1 MRIDLGL
8 VIAFVLPLLV
18 WLGISAAGSGS
29 EAWDSGGYWSVGL
42 PAIYLSASVAALLTA
57 RNVWQI
63 TLWSGVGQF
72 AGLITTAAGLSL
84 WPLGLMLI
92 AVLSLPVAAVA
103 AVTRWIRR
111 RLG

>member
-1 MRIDLGL
+1 MKIDLGL
-8 VIAFVLPLLV
+8 ITAFALPVFV
-18 WLGISAAGSGS
+18 WLGISAAGNGG
-29 EAWDSGGYWSVGL
+29 EAWDSAGYWSVGL
-42 PAIYLSASVAALLTA
+42 PAIYLAGSVAALLTA

-63 TLWSGVGQF
+63 TLWSGLGQF

-92 AVLSLPVAAVA
+92 AVLSLPVAGVA
-103 AVTRWIRR
+103 AATRWIRR

>member
-1 MRIDLGL
+1 MKIDPGL
-8 VIAFVLPLLV
+8 IAAFALPLLA
-18 WLGISAAGSGS
+18 WLGIAAAGGGG
-29 EAWDSGGYWSVGL
+29 EAWDHPAYWTVGL
-42 PAIYLSASVAALLTA
+42 PAIYLAGSVAALLTA

-63 TLWSGVGQF
+63 TLWSGLGQF

-92 AVLSLPVAAVA
+92 AVLSLPVAGVA
-103 AVTRWIRR
+103 AATRWIRR